1 VARVTAASSA
11 AKTFPSR
18 LGLAKEKRML
28 KTFAA
33 ASLVAALALSCSA
46 ALAQSDSTSA
56 PMPDKTMSDKT
67 MAPKK
72 PMMKH
77 HAIHKKPTMAK
88 TMHSD
93 TMQPK
98 M

>member
-1 VARVTAASSA
+1 MP
-11 AKTFPSR
+11 KI
-18 LGLAKEKRML
+18 
-28 KTFAA
+28 FAV
-33 ASLVAALALSCSA
+33 ASLVAALAVTGSA
-46 ALAQSDSTSA
+46 AFAQTDTMSA

-77 HAIHKKPTMAK
+77 HSMHKKPTMAK

-93 TMQPK
+93 TMNGGAMQPK

>member
-1 VARVTAASSA
+1 
-11 AKTFPSR
+11 
-18 LGLAKEKRML
+18 ML

-33 ASLVAALALSCSA
+33 AGLVAALALSVSA
-46 ALAQSDSTSA
+46 AVAHTDSSSA
-56 PMPDKTMSDKT
+56 PMTDKTMSDNT

-77 HAIHKKPTMAK
+77 HSMHKKPMMK
-88 TMHSD
+88 TKMHSD
-93 TMQPK
+93 TMKDTGTPQK

>member
-1 VARVTAASSA
+1 
-11 AKTFPSR
+11 
-18 LGLAKEKRML
+18 ML

-33 ASLVAALALSCSA
+33 AGLVAALALSSSVVF
-46 ALAQSDSTSA
+46 AQSDTMSA

-77 HAIHKKPTMAK
+77 HTMHKKPMMAK
-88 TMHSD
+88 TMHPD
-93 TMQPK
+93 AMQPK

>member
-1 VARVTAASSA
+1 
-11 AKTFPSR
+11 
-18 LGLAKEKRML
+18 ML

-33 ASLVAALALSCSA
+33 ASLVTALALSGSA
-46 ALAQSDSTSA
+46 ALATDSS
-56 PMPDKTMSDKT
+56 PMPDKMMSDKT

-77 HAIHKKPTMAK
+77 HSMHKKPMMNT

-93 TMQPK
+93 AMKDAGTPPK